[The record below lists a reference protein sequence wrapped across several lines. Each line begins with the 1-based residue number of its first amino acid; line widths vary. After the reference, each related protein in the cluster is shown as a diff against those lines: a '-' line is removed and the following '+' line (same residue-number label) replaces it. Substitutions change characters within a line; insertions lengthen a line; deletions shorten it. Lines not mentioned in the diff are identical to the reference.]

1 MGYPY
6 YPPPNPYGQ
15 PYGAQNP
22 MMAMMACNQ
31 PVGLGGQQQIIPVN
45 YPINLQY
52 VVQQIQMF
60 LIGQGFQVF
69 PIVSQNMAVIQAQHT
84 SLLGTLTD
92 QNKAYTIRICQ
103 GPGFVMVETGI
114 ANLLQDLLVAAGTFL
129 ITDELLHSKLAELAG
144 GAIDIYGI
152 YKEYAQEQQL
162 MNMIMMIIS
171 SAPPAYQQPYGQQP
185 YGQPYPPYGQPYQ
198 QSYPTQQPST
208 QVMRQPITQNTQQ
221 QKQINK
227 IRCWNCG
234 YENDEDARF
243 CINCGAS
250 LLPIKCPKCNHI
262 NPPGS
267 KYCGNCGYNLQQLTQ
282 QKQ

>member
-60 LIGQGFQVF
+60 LMGQGFQVF

-103 GPGFVMVETGI
+103 GPGFVMIETELLIYSKIYLSQLELFLSLMNFYI
-114 ANLLQDLLVAAGTFL
+114 AN
-129 ITDELLHSKLAELAG
+129 
-144 GAIDIYGI
+144 
-152 YKEYAQEQQL
+152 
-162 MNMIMMIIS
+162 
-171 SAPPAYQQPYGQQP
+171 
-185 YGQPYPPYGQPYQ
+185 
-198 QSYPTQQPST
+198 
-208 QVMRQPITQNTQQ
+208 
-221 QKQINK
+221 
-227 IRCWNCG
+227 
-234 YENDEDARF
+234 
-243 CINCGAS
+243 
-250 LLPIKCPKCNHI
+250 
-262 NPPGS
+262 
-267 KYCGNCGYNLQQLTQ
+267 
-282 QKQ
+282 